1 MQNHLIQKQMQTVEP
16 LVKEINV
23 TKGKSHI
30 EIIYPMGENV
40 QLWDE
45 FNPALYKMTAVLSDE
60 SGNKDERE
68 IQFGMRSFSI
78 KGTRFEINNRPVFLR
93 GTVENCVFPKTGYPP
108 TDVASWERVFTIC
121 KNYGLNHMRF
131 HSWCPPEAAF
141 EAADKLGFYLD
152 VEGPSWAN
160 HGTSLG

>member
-1 MQNHLIQKQMQTVEP
+1 MKINLLKQKLFLITLIGKDVSAKIKLNAKSFNSKKEQTVEP

-23 TKGKSHI
+23 KKGKSHI

-60 SGNKDERE
+60 SGNTDERE

-78 KGTRFEINNRPVFLR
+78 NGTRFEINNRPVFLR
-93 GTVENCVFPKTGYPP
+93 GNC
-108 TDVASWERVFTIC
+108 
-121 KNYGLNHMRF
+121 
-131 HSWCPPEAAF
+131 
-141 EAADKLGFYLD
+141 
-152 VEGPSWAN
+152 
-160 HGTSLG
+160 